1 MFMYDMHMS
10 YLVIPGNNGKE
21 IIWAKRIEVIS
32 HFEFKV
38 SNIKSLVSIY

>member
-10 YLVIPGNNGKE
+10 DLGIPGNNGKE
-21 IIWAKRIEVIS
+21 IIWTKRIEVIS

-38 SNIKSLVSIY
+38 PKFKSLLNIY